1 MIVQMEAGVPEED
14 DTIMVG
20 LDSGGQGEAV
30 KFSIVD
36 LPFTNNQGDITAV
49 TAGNG
54 LTGGGTTGAVTLTVG
69 AGTRIDCWYYCSR
82 SKLWCYFKCY
92 NGYSK
97 CK

>member
-20 LDSGGQGEAV
+20 LDSAGQGEAV

-69 AGTRIDCWYYCSR
+69 GRNKD
-82 SKLWCYFKCY
+82 
-92 NGYSK
+92 
-97 CK
+97 